1 MSFALA
7 RRPGVS
13 PFLALGTPPSRLRC
27 GGAGAAVTIT
37 GKTKRQIQ
45 EIFRRHGQIRNF
57 VLFTFCAGLASLF
70 RRIPHLGSVTIDEEY
85 TGKNFVIKKI
95 TLQML
100 EKTKHVPDIRFGR
113 IGKKHWRITEHMQL
127 PQPQHSF
134 ELGKLQHF
142 ASRYLPSLCP
152 YNRKQH

>member
-1 MSFALA
+1 MSQINQE
-7 RRPGVS
+7 
-13 PFLALGTPPSRLRC
+13 RLR
-27 GGAGAAVTIT
+27 TQP
-37 GKTKRQIQ
+37 R
-45 EIFRRHGQIRNF
+45 QIRNF

-113 IGKKHWRITEHMQL
+113 IGKKALAHNRAYAIAATTAFFRARQIAAFCITV
-127 PQPQHSF
+127 SA
-134 ELGKLQHF
+134 ELVHI
-142 ASRYLPSLCP
+142 
-152 YNRKQH
+152 